1 MQVAV
6 TSTSADTGVYPL
18 LLNNMFG
25 AKLKLVT
32 GYQGGADM
40 TLALERG
47 EVDGVCG
54 LSYSTLKT
62 MRPDW
67 FRDRKL
73 NIILQIG
80 LQKDKALPDVPL
92 IMDLT
97 SDALKKAALRLIV
110 SRQSIARPF
119 AAPPGIPAERARLLR
134 AAFDATMKDPE
145 FRAEAAKLNLD
156 VEPVSGA
163 EVEALLQ
170 EAYASPAEVVK
181 LATELVREGP

>member
-1 MQVAV
+1 M
-6 TSTSADTGVYPL
+6 
-18 LLNNMFG
+18 
-25 AKLKLVT
+25 
-32 GYQGGADM
+32 
-40 TLALERG
+40 ERH
-47 EVDGVCG
+47 EVDGRCG
-54 LSYSTLKT
+54 WSWTSLLSRSKALLDNKQIDIT
-62 MRPDW
+62 
-67 FRDRKL
+67 
-73 NIILQIG
+73 LQIG
-80 LQKDKALPDVPL
+80 LHKDKALPDVPL

-97 SDALKKAALRLIV
+97 GDALKKAALRLIV

-163 EVEALLQ
+163 EVEALLR
-170 EAYASPAEVVK
+170 EVYASPAEVVK